1 MCSGLTAGAAIGCT
15 ALPLPGVGAAFDG
28 IFFAAGEPAA
38 SPPDGAMPTVLL
50 MLARAPRRPRPSSYR
65 TVLSSWGTKTLPRR
79 LRVPVPY
86 SERERGVCALPALM
100 AVLELAGVIQVP
112 GVLSQRGG
120 FDPPDYT

>member
-50 MLARAPRRPRPSSYR
+50 MLARRPGGQRWFVGTNTFSYR
-65 TVLSSWGTKTLPRR
+65 TQNR
-79 LRVPVPY
+79 
-86 SERERGVCALPALM
+86 
-100 AVLELAGVIQVP
+100 
-112 GVLSQRGG
+112 
-120 FDPPDYT
+120 

>member
-50 MLARAPRRPRPSSYR
+50 MLARAP
-65 TVLSSWGTKTLPRR
+65 
-79 LRVPVPY
+79 
-86 SERERGVCALPALM
+86 
-100 AVLELAGVIQVP
+100 AVLQGPGARGQGLAV
-112 GVLSQRGG
+112 R
-120 FDPPDYT
+120 YR